1 MGQTKISI
9 NRHLLKTL
17 TYRIL
22 SSFIG
27 FLILFIT
34 TKNLKISIS
43 FSLAE
48 FLFKPVIYFI
58 HERVWYKWI
67 KFGVIQIKDKVP
79 NYSQFEDTKI
89 STNREIPYYQ
99 EETPQI
105 VPPKPK
111 IKRLNYTKRTD

>member
-1 MGQTKISI
+1 MNQTKISI
-9 NRHLLKTL
+9 KHHLLKTL

-27 FLILFIT
+27 FLILFTT
-34 TKNLKISIS
+34 TKNFKISIS

-67 KFGVIQIKDKVP
+67 KFGVIEIKVP
-79 NYSQFEDTKI
+79 NYSQFEDTKV

-99 EETPQI
+99 EETPPI
-105 VPPKPK
+105 VPLKPK